1 LKRLISAFII
11 LGLTK
16 KNNNNNNNNKIKK
29 KKKKERNKKN
39 RNEETCNKG
48 NLIMES
54 RRHRVKSKKESTFRS
69 Y

>member
-1 LKRLISAFII
+1 

-16 KNNNNNNNNKIKK
+16 KKNKKKNNNKKRGI
-29 KKKKERNKKN
+29 KKN

-54 RRHRVKSKKESTFRS
+54 RRHRVKSEKESTFRS

>member
-1 LKRLISAFII
+1 LKRLLSAFII

-16 KNNNNNNNNKIKK
+16 KININNNNNNNNKKREI
-29 KKKKERNKKN
+29 KN

-54 RRHRVKSKKESTFRS
+54 RRHRVKREKESTLRS

>member
-1 LKRLISAFII
+1 LKRLLSAFII

-16 KNNNNNNNNKIKK
+16 KKK
-29 KKKKERNKKN
+29 KKKKKKIIIIIKERNKKN

-48 NLIMES
+48 NLKMES
-54 RRHRVKSKKESTFRS
+54 RRHRVKSEKESTFRS